1 MMLAKFNAKVNGINE
16 GLNRFVVNRAKVVR
30 VTGLYCWSVI
40 VVVRGY
46 IPFFKGQIRWMTIDK
61 KI

>member
-30 VTGLYCWSVI
+30 GTGLVLLVSNCGCQGLY
-40 VVVRGY
+40 
-46 IPFFKGQIRWMTIDK
+46 PFL
-61 KI
+61 